1 MEQRM
6 KLIEAWKSR
15 VYSNVEL
22 FEHFGISRKTG
33 YKWIGRYEEE
43 GVEGL
48 RDRSRAPHR
57 CPHRTAEDAEEA
69 IVALRQKRP
78 RWGPKKIIQV
88 LKGRHPEVEWP
99 APSTAGE
106 MLARRGMVKTRR
118 RKQGRGKPTTKLTD
132 PRSSNDVWTLDFKGQ
147 FRLGSG
153 RLCYPVTMS
162 DLFSR
167 YLLLCD
173 GKPSTAMA
181 PAQMS
186 IERVF
191 RDAGL
196 PQVIRTDNGEPF
208 ASHGL
213 CGLNRLNVW
222 WMKLEIRPERIQ
234 RGRPQQNGA
243 HERMHRD
250 LKADTARPPAA
261 TEQLQQQRF
270 DAFQAI
276 WNHERPHEA
285 LGQRPPAL
293 LWEPSPR
300 PFPERLPEPHYPG
313 HWEVR
318 TVRQGGEIKFKNHM
332 IFLSQALAHE
342 QVALEEV
349 DDGVWSVMFFSFE
362 VGRLEERTWVI
373 YG

>member
-1 MEQRM
+1 
-6 KLIEAWKSR
+6 
-15 VYSNVEL
+15 
-22 FEHFGISRKTG
+22 
-33 YKWIGRYEEE
+33 
-43 GVEGL
+43 
-48 RDRSRAPHR
+48 
-57 CPHRTAEDAEEA
+57 
-69 IVALRQKRP
+69 
-78 RWGPKKIIQV
+78 
-88 LKGRHPEVEWP
+88 
-99 APSTAGE
+99 
-106 MLARRGMVKTRR
+106 
-118 RKQGRGKPTTKLTD
+118 
-132 PRSSNDVWTLDFKGQ
+132 
-147 FRLGSG
+147 
-153 RLCYPVTMS
+153 MS

-173 GKPSTAMA
+173 GKLSTAMA

-222 WMKLEIRPERIQ
+222 WMKLGIRPERIQ

-243 HERMHRD
+243 HERMHRE

-362 VGRLEERTWVI
+362 VGRLAERTWVI